1 MSCAMCCSAKVA
13 EFIAEMMIH
22 FSGVKHLTNP
32 GLLLFP
38 EVSICLDCGFSW
50 FTLPETE
57 LASLVRAA
65 PTTNGKALAD
75 RLPDLRACYWGEKRS
90 CSTDRNSWERGDPA
104 PLCCGG
110 TWGGEWRG
118 SERLCLRLTVLRSF
132 RFDRN
137 TEKGRDDLI
146 ARSQHFSRDLLQGL
160 KMQMPGF

>member
-1 MSCAMCCSAKVA
+1 MCCSAKVA

-75 RLPDLRACYWGEKRS
+75 RLPDLRVVTGVKGGVALL
-90 CSTDRNSWERGDPA
+90 DRNSWEREAGA
-104 PLCCGG
+104 SLVRGG
-110 TWGGEWRG
+110 T
-118 SERLCLRLTVLRSF
+118 
-132 RFDRN
+132 
-137 TEKGRDDLI
+137 
-146 ARSQHFSRDLLQGL
+146 
-160 KMQMPGF
+160 